1 MKLSMKTIVYETLI
15 TALGKEK
22 RRIVDWQDLNN
33 YERALKKY
41 CQEKKESLELF
52 NDQEILSNNT
62 TFWQTII
69 LFEDE
74 KEKKTYLV
82 IPPTRKLEDIK
93 ESARKNL
100 SNQEIK
106 SLMQVSE
113 NLPKRKKKEIK
124 NLEEIYK
131 RFIKHQERKIIEDYH
146 NKKIIR
152 KEKRLTRV

>member
-1 MKLSMKTIVYETLI
+1 MKTIVYETLI

-33 YERALKKY
+33 YERALKKC

-131 RFIKHQERKIIEDYH
+131 RFIKYQERKIIEEYY

-152 KEKRLTRV
+152 KEKRFTRV

>member
-69 LFEDE
+69 LLEDE

-93 ESARKNL
+93 ESARKDL

-131 RFIKHQERKIIEDYH
+131 RFIKYQERKIIEEYY

-152 KEKRLTRV
+152 KEKRFTRV

>member
-82 IPPTRKLEDIK
+82 ITPTRKLKDIK

-131 RFIKHQERKIIEDYH
+131 RFIKYQERKIIEEYY
-146 NKKIIR
+146 NKKVIR
-152 KEKRLTRV
+152 KEKRFTRV

>member
-100 SNQEIK
+100 SNQKIK

-131 RFIKHQERKIIEDYH
+131 RFIKYQERKIIEDYY

-152 KEKRLTRV
+152 KEKRFTRV

>member
-15 TALGKEK
+15 TVLGKEK

-33 YERALKKY
+33 YERTLKKY

-131 RFIKHQERKIIEDYH
+131 RFIKYQERKIIEEYY

>member
-1 MKLSMKTIVYETLI
+1 MS
-15 TALGKEK
+15 
-22 RRIVDWQDLNN
+22 R
-33 YERALKKY
+33 
-41 CQEKKESLELF
+41 KKETLELF

-131 RFIKHQERKIIEDYH
+131 RFIKYQERKIIEDYY

>member
-106 SLMQVSE
+106 RLMQVSE

-131 RFIKHQERKIIEDYH
+131 RFIKYQERKLIEDCY